1 MAILMTKLM
10 TPLLSARL
18 LICLVA
24 CMCSWQV
31 ASEPLP
37 KELRLVTGE
46 DFKPW
51 TDSSLKNG
59 GVITEIV
66 QTVFKEINIE
76 TQVSWLPW
84 KRGYQRVVS
93 GSNDTF
99 GTFPYSYSNTRA
111 PDVYYSIPLMISGL
125 TIFVAK
131 DSPVPKNY
139 EDQSALQGLRFC
151 TGLGY
156 AIDDFSA
163 LLEAGKI
170 TLLRLANVENCFLNI
185 KAGRADAVVLNK
197 HVGWG
202 MIQSLYKGDHD
213 FRALK
218 EHKPS
223 VYHLVVNKAHPNT
236 LDILHE
242 FNKSLLKLQKSGV
255 IDDIVNRHM
264 KPQK

>member
-1 MAILMTKLM
+1 MNRFCISIYWVKLALGLVVC
-10 TPLLSARL
+10 LLCGQATSGT
-18 LICLVA
+18 
-24 CMCSWQV
+24 
-31 ASEPLP
+31 LP
-37 KELRLVTGE
+37 KELNLVTGS

-51 TDSSLKNG
+51 SDQSLQNG
-59 GVITEIV
+59 GLITELV
-66 QTVFKEINIE
+66 QTVFKDVGIN
-76 TQVSWLPW
+76 TTVTWLPW

-93 GSNDTF
+93 GSNNTF

-131 DSPVPKNY
+131 DSHVPKNY

-156 AIDDFSA
+156 AIDDFA
-163 LLEAGKI
+163 TLLDAGKI
-170 TLLRLANVENCFLNI
+170 TLLRLANIENCFLNI

-202 MIQSLYKGDHD
+202 MISSLYKKDHD

-223 VYHLVVNKAHPNT
+223 VYHLVVNKAYPRT
-236 LDILHE
+236 LEILHR
-242 FNKSLLKLQKSGV
+242 FNKSLVALQKSGV
-255 IDDIVNRHM
+255 IDEIINRHM
-264 KPQK
+264 QPKK